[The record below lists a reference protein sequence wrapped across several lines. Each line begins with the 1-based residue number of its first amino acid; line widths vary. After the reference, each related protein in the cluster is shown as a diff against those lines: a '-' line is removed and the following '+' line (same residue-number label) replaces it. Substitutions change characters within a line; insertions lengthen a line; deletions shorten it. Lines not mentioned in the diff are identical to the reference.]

1 MTRVLEYG
9 NEDNYKTDGSLR
21 ETWAVY
27 RRLLGYALRYK
38 RQLAIVVVFSLVIAG
53 TFTTVVFSVGTGL
66 ALLYQDP
73 ADPESIAAD
82 ISEGLKGRGEDD
94 EGNPTFWANFDL
106 DGRFQSIL
114 DWAHLNDRNKT
125 KGLAVLCV
133 LLVLLMFIGGLAR
146 FLQEYM
152 AGIIGAGISVR
163 LNEEMF
169 GNVIEQSNQFF
180 DSHTTGEV
188 VARFTNDAFMVNKG
202 LANVFVKIIREPIKA
217 TVFLT
222 IALCISWSL
231 TLVVLVVMPL
241 VGIVIARV
249 GKTVKKNA
257 RRSLQKVAAMASVIH
272 ETVHGITIIKSF
284 RMEGYEKARISRE
297 VKKLRKHLVRMARA
311 DAMVGPTTELIMVLG
326 LVTLM
331 ILGHREVMLS
341 DQDPESGHLNIVEL
355 LSLFTF
361 LAMMLDPLRK
371 LATVNNMVQ
380 TSVASAE
387 RVFAFIDARSEV
399 VEAEDAVNLPPLRD
413 SLRFEHIDFSYN
425 GDAQVLGGLD
435 FEIKKGEMV
444 ALVGFSGAGKSTVA
458 KLIPRFY
465 DPTGGRVTIDGVDIR
480 GASLSSLRDQISVVT
495 QDTIL
500 FHETIRNNIAFGNA
514 EYSDERVR
522 AAAEAANATGFIE
535 ALPEGFDTPLDE
547 DGGNLSG
554 GQRQR
559 LAIALAIIKDPSI
572 LILDEATSSLDSE
585 SEKAIQS
592 AIEKFVVGRTTL
604 VIAHRLSTIQR
615 ADRIVVI
622 DEGRVAEEGPHEAL
636 LAKGGIYARLYDV
649 QFGAGQEDAS

>member
-1 MTRVLEYG
+1 
-9 NEDNYKTDGSLR
+9 
-21 ETWAVY
+21 
-27 RRLLGYALRYK
+27 
-38 RQLAIVVVFSLVIAG
+38 
-53 TFTTVVFSVGTGL
+53 
-66 ALLYQDP
+66 
-73 ADPESIAAD
+73 
-82 ISEGLKGRGEDD
+82 
-94 EGNPTFWANFDL
+94 
-106 DGRFQSIL
+106 
-114 DWAHLNDRNKT
+114 
-125 KGLAVLCV
+125 
-133 LLVLLMFIGGLAR
+133 
-146 FLQEYM
+146 
-152 AGIIGAGISVR
+152 
-163 LNEEMF
+163 
-169 GNVIEQSNQFF
+169 
-180 DSHTTGEV
+180 
-188 VARFTNDAFMVNKG
+188 
-202 LANVFVKIIREPIKA
+202 
-217 TVFLT
+217 
-222 IALCISWSL
+222 
-231 TLVVLVVMPL
+231 
-241 VGIVIARV
+241 
-249 GKTVKKNA
+249 
-257 RRSLQKVAAMASVIH
+257 
-272 ETVHGITIIKSF
+272 
-284 RMEGYEKARISRE
+284 
-297 VKKLRKHLVRMARA
+297 
-311 DAMVGPTTELIMVLG
+311 
-326 LVTLM
+326 
-331 ILGHREVMLS
+331 
-341 DQDPESGHLNIVEL
+341 
-355 LSLFTF
+355 
-361 LAMMLDPLRK
+361 MMLDPLRK

-399 VEAEDAVNLPPLRD
+399 VEAEDAVDLPPLRD

-444 ALVGFSGAGKSTVA
+444 ALVGFSGAGKSTIA

-522 AAAEAANATGFIE
+522 AAAAAANATGFIE

-559 LAIALAIIKDPSI
+559 LAIARAIIKDPSI